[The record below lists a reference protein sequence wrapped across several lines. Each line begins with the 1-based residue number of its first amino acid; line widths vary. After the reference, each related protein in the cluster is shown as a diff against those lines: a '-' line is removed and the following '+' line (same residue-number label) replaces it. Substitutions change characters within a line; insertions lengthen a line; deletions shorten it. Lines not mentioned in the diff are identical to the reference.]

1 MKMNFP
7 VALISLTGVV
17 ALTYYSFT
25 IESNEPSIAQS
36 RQATQL
42 LTDKPTLAVNHT
54 AVPTKRS
61 SELFQHASAKQ
72 LWQPVP
78 PQQHPKDIP
87 DNLNVEYIKANQPGT
102 MNLSEGQQVAI
113 LIPQE
118 NKSFIGVV
126 DESTRAYGGEITIS
140 SGTIENGDENS
151 SFSITEGKNTT
162 FITVATGESIYQVE
176 INKQTG
182 IGVVLDDRELNQY
195 RQNEDGILPPPEG
208 IS

>member
-1 MKMNFP
+1 MKMNLP
-7 VALISLTGVV
+7 AALVSLTGVI

-25 IESNEPSIAQS
+25 IELNEPSIAQS
-36 RQATQL
+36 GLAAQPN
-42 LTDKPTLAVNHT
+42 TDKPALAANHT
-54 AVPTKRS
+54 ATPSKKS
-61 SELFQHASAKQ
+61 SELFQHASTKQ
-72 LWQPVP
+72 LWQAVT

-87 DNLNVEYIKANQPGT
+87 DNLNVEYIKANQTGL
-102 MNLSEGQQVAI
+102 MNLSEGQQVA
-113 LIPQE
+113 LVIPQE
-118 NKSFIGVV
+118 NKSFIGVIA
-126 DESTRAYGGEITIS
+126 ESTRAYGGEITIS
-140 SGTIENGDENS
+140 SGTIENGDENA

-182 IGVVLDDRELNQY
+182 IGTVLDDRELDQY

>member
-1 MKMNFP
+1 MNLP
-7 VALISLTGVV
+7 VSLASLTGVV

-25 IESNEPSIAQS
+25 IKLDG
-36 RQATQL
+36 AT
-42 LTDKPTLAVNHT
+42 TEHT
-54 AVPTKRS
+54 AQAIQPHLEKPALAINHAVVPTKS
-61 SELFQHASAKQ
+61 SSKLFQRASVKQ
-72 LWQPVP
+72 LWQPIS
-78 PQQHPKDIP
+78 PQQHPQDIP
-87 DNLNVEYIKANQPGT
+87 DNLYVEYIKTNQPGDL
-102 MNLSEGQQVAI
+102 NIAEGQQVSL

-118 NKSFIGVV
+118 NKSFIGVI

-140 SGTIENGDENS
+140 SGTIENGDENA

-176 INKQTG
+176 INNRTG
-182 IGVVLDDRELNQY
+182 VGVVLDDRELNQY